1 MTAHTCTRHE
11 PGTAACY
18 RKHGCRCDQCLAA
31 IRLERKRQKHARAT
45 GRRSRVPAG
54 PIRAHVQRLVDGGM
68 GRAEIARRADV
79 EIVTISRLLRGD
91 LATMRRDR
99 AGRIASVAPAPV
111 EGQLVG
117 LVDATGA
124 IRRMRALAAIG
135 WSHAEVM
142 RRAGRRPADAFKMC
156 QTGRCYASTRA
167 ALARVYDELWCQRP
181 AWSASTSKVIHRA
194 AREGWPP
201 PMAWDDDTIDDP
213 AARPCG
219 VLPPAMT
226 RTRAE
231 RERRIE
237 SVRDLLD
244 VGEDPERIA
253 ARLGVDVRA
262 LTRMLR
268 RHAPE
273 LAKHF
278 NAAERRAA
286 A

>member
-1 MTAHTCTRHE
+1 MTAHTCTKHE
-11 PGTAACY
+11 PGTPTCY
-18 RKHGCRCDQCLAA
+18 DFDRCRCDACHRAKL
-31 IRLERKRQKHARAT
+31 RRRK
-45 GRRSRVPAG
+45 GYEVYG
-54 PIRAHVQRLVDGGM
+54 P
-68 GRAEIARRADV
+68 
-79 EIVTISRLLRGD
+79 
-91 LATMRRDR
+91 
-99 AGRIASVAPAPV
+99 
-111 EGQLVG
+111 G
-117 LVDATGA
+117 LVDATGT
-124 IRRMRALAAIG
+124 RRRIQAMVAIG
-135 WSHAEVM
+135 WTLSWLSQEAGHTDRWCHDILAGDHRILRSHADEV
-142 RRAGRRPADAFKMC
+142 RALYGRLWDKPR
-156 QTGRCYASTRA
+156 TGPYATRA
-167 ALARVYDELWCQRP
+167 IRQAQR
-181 AWSASTSKVIHRA
+181 R
-194 AREGWPP
+194 GWPVP
-201 PMAWDDDTIDDP
+201 LAWDDDTIDDP
-213 AARPCG
+213 TAKPCG